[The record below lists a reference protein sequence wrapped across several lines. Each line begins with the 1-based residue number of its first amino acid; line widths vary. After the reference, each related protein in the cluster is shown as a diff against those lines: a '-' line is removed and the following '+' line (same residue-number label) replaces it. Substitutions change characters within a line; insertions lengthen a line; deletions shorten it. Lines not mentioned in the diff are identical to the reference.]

1 MVRIGYLFLSVIY
14 NMEVLLF
21 YNYNPLIIITQLS
34 QQIFPNK
41 A

>member
-21 YNYNPLIIITQLS
+21 YNYNPLIII
-34 QQIFPNK
+34 I
-41 A
+41 